1 MKFAAFD
8 LEIAKPVKGD
18 DWKAQRP
25 LGISCAAVAV
35 SEQPRGWK
43 HAEDGVWVWSDKP
56 QLSGGGLNAL
66 VTNLAELAHMGYT
79 IVTWNGA
86 AFDFDI
92 LAEESGEYELC
103 AELVLNHVDLM
114 TIVVACRG
122 HYLSLD
128 KAAVGAGVPGKLKSV
143 TLNDGTVHDQM
154 NGADA
159 PKLWAAGETDAVI
172 EYLKQDAKTTLAVA
186 KAWQKTKRVEWR
198 SNSRRPQMFSIPSSP
213 AWNNQ
218 LPTVQHCLDWSGRHE
233 IDTSWMS
240 NPPSLD
246 EMTAWATEKS
256 LD

>member
-8 LEIAKPVKGD
+8 LEIAKPVEGD

-43 HAEDGVWVWSDKP
+43 HAEDGVLVWSDKP

-66 VTNLAELAHMGYT
+66 VSNLAELASTGYT

-86 AFDFDI
+86 SFDFDI
-92 LAEESGEYELC
+92 LAEESGKHKLC
-103 AELVLNHVDLM
+103 AELALNHVDLM
-114 TIVVACRG
+114 AIVVACKG

-128 KAAVGAGVPGKLKSV
+128 KAAVGAGVPSKLKTV
-143 TLNDGTVHDQM
+143 TLNDGTVYDQM

-159 PKLWAAGETDAVI
+159 PDLWAAGETDAVI
-172 EYLKQDAKTTLAVA
+172 EYLKQDARTTLSVA
-186 KAWQKTKRVEWR
+186 KAWQKTNRVEWR
-198 SNSRRPQMFSIPSSP
+198 SNSHRRQRFNIPDMV
-213 AWNNQ
+213 AWSGK
-218 LPTVQHCLDWSGRHE
+218 LPTVQQLLDWPGRHDV
-233 IDTSWMS
+233 DTSWMS